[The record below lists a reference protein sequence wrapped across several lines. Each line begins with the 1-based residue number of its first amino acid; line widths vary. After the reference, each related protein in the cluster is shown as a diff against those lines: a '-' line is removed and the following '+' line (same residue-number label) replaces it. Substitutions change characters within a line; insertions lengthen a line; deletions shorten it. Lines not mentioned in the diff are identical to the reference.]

1 MSETEHIARMAE
13 EVASEIFP
21 ALYWEKVPP
30 INQNW
35 ACVKQLEHGRE
46 KTKTHPTDAVYRYL
60 HPYTGKHTYIIFD
73 FKSFADKSISPSSM
87 GGATR
92 QLGFT
97 LDCAMVSSGWQELYV
112 SDDDFDLQGCLF
124 VYNHDNDYKR
134 DLSKQIYSNLDED
147 FPNTWPQIQKNHEI
161 SILDPKT
168 IVFLYSLQ
176 MDLNVSVVKKRLPE
190 ADYRGFYQP
199 DKQIQYQKLA
209 HNHHYK
215 VPLLPD
221 QATSETIILRY
232 DIHKLDS
239 QIQYESGKAGFIIY
253 YRGSGENVDEFIYL
267 IDSLFCY
274 QIIDHSVKVEIKTL
288 SPHKNAFPNLE
299 KAKREYSLMVASSD
313 LIASFIQE
321 RLEIVSISSLQRVVP
336 TFFETELGMD

>member
-1 MSETEHIARMAE
+1 MSETENIARMAE

-35 ACVKQLEHGRE
+35 NCVKRAEHGRE

-73 FKSFADKSISPSSM
+73 FKSFADTSISSGSM
-87 GGATR
+87 GNATR

-97 LDCAMVSSGWQELYV
+97 LDCAMVSNDWQGLYV
-112 SDDDFDLQGCLF
+112 SDDDYDLQGCLF
-124 VYNHDNDYKR
+124 VYNHDNNFKR
-134 DLSKQIYSNLDED
+134 DLSKQIYSNLSSD
-147 FPNTWPQIQKNHEI
+147 FPISWPQIQKNHEI
-161 SILDPKT
+161 SIIDPHT

-176 MDLNVSVVKKRLPE
+176 DDLDRSVGKEVLPKS
-190 ADYRGFYQP
+190 AYRGFYQP

-209 HNHHYK
+209 HNRHYQ
-215 VPLLPD
+215 VPLLPE
-221 QATSETIILRY
+221 QAVSETIILRY
-232 DIHKLDS
+232 DIHQLET
-239 QIQYESGKAGFIIY
+239 QVTYESGKAGFIIY

-274 QIIDHSVKVEIKTL
+274 QIIDHSAKIEIKIL
-288 SPHKNAFPNLE
+288 SPHRKAFPNLD
-299 KAKREYSLMVASSD
+299 KAKREYSMMVSSSD
-313 LIASFIQE
+313 SIASFIKD
-321 RLEIVSISSLQRVVP
+321 RLNIVSITTLKRVVP
-336 TFFETELGMD
+336 AFLETELGMK